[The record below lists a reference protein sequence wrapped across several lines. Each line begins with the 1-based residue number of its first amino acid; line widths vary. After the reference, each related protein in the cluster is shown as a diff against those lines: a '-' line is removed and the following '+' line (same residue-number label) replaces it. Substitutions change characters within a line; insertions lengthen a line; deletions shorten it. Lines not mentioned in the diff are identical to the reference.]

1 MRISPYILTSIL
13 LLGPGTAT
21 AQIQE
26 CSRILEG
33 GLRDSYNLSTSSSYE
48 SVLSTLLS
56 MSDEQLSSAK
66 SSKNFGAS
74 IPIPIGDAFASL
86 SGSSGSGKQRLN
98 SIRST
103 YRQNGY
109 SAIDRK
115 EFVWLTQQVVN
126 QAIPTAWIR
135 CIELTVERKPQG
147 VQITVDNDPTGHFG
161 VILKWVQSSGA
172 EAAPRI
178 RKVTLRGL
186 QRDGETSVV
195 DGATLPNLTERL
207 LSLQRTDTTEAS
219 IAITFSTGHNDLF
232 IRLPRVTPGTPQAK
246 LAGTWILVGLP
257 PTTRIET
264 CFSNCVG
271 GPTVN
276 VSVGARPVVPP
287 IVPPG
292 LIDVNDIRFVF
303 AEGGR
308 ASVHL
313 SGLAVPATTY
323 GQPNPLSHY
332 GPGERK
338 QESIW
343 FEYVLEGSALR
354 VTRLEV
360 PGGPV
365 SPSGDSALLPFT
377 LLAPD
382 ILMIEFGPMPLFFVR
397 PERVRMPQSGS

>member
-1 MRISPYILTSIL
+1 MRVRLQILAAIL
-13 LLGPGTAT
+13 LFGSSTAT

-33 GLRDSYNLSTSSSYE
+33 GLRDNYNLSTSSSYE
-48 SVLSTLLS
+48 SVLSTLLA
-56 MSDEQLSSAK
+56 MTDEQLSSAK
-66 SSKNFGAS
+66 SSRNFGAT
-74 IPIPIGDAFASL
+74 IPIPMGDAFASL

-103 YRQNGY
+103 YRQSGY

-115 EFVWLTQQVVN
+115 DFVWLTQQVVN

-147 VQITVDNDPTGHFG
+147 VQITVDNDPTGRFG
-161 VILKWVQSSGA
+161 VTLKWVQSSGA
-172 EAAPRI
+172 EVAPRI
-178 RKVTLRGL
+178 RNVTLRGL
-186 QRDGETSVV
+186 QRDGESSIVN
-195 DGATLPNLTERL
+195 GATLPNLTERL
-207 LSLQRTDTTEAS
+207 LALQRTDTTEAS

-246 LAGTWILVGLP
+246 LSGTWILVGLP

-264 CFSNCVG
+264 CFSNCIG

-276 VSVGARPVVPP
+276 VSVGDRPAIPATVL
-287 IVPPG
+287 PG
-292 LIDVNDIRFVF
+292 MLHVNDIRFVF
-303 AEGGR
+303 SEGGR

-313 SGLAVPATTY
+313 SGTGVPVSVY
-323 GQPNPLSHY
+323 GQPNPYSPIGL
-332 GPGERK
+332 GERR

-343 FEYVLEGSALR
+343 FEYMLQGSALR
-354 VTRLEV
+354 VTRVEV
-360 PGGPV
+360 TGGPV

-397 PERVRMPQSGS
+397 PERVRMPQNGS